1 MIRACVSAVDAWF
14 LADIPDVPR
23 AAKASELAALVHEAG
38 GHMISVSKNIRQAW
52 RRAFTLLR
60 DGDRLVVFGSF
71 FTVAGVLPL
80 LQKDSARLADRE
92 TA

>member
-1 MIRACVSAVDAWF
+1 M
-14 LADIPDVPR
+14 ADIADVPR
-23 AAKASELAALVHEAG
+23 AKPAREVADIVYQQG
-38 GHMISVSKNIRQAW
+38 IHMISVSKNLRQAFA
-52 RRAFTLLR
+52 RAMSMVAP
-60 DGDRLVVFGSF
+60 GDRVVVFGSF